1 MLYLHIILFEKML
14 NRRILRIKAFKAIY
28 SFTEN
33 QSVSLKELESQLDR
47 SLESTRD
54 LYLFMLSCLVP
65 LTGEARQRLE
75 AAKGKFNP
83 TEEELHPNFRFADNR
98 IAALLGEDP
107 DFQKIIQKKKFAWD
121 QYDVLLRHLYD
132 SIRSKDY
139 FTEYLNSER
148 CGLKEDAALWS
159 NIFANEMEDNEEL
172 ESILED
178 LSIWWNDDLAYALNW
193 CCRTMEDLGKGR
205 QWNLPPLFMSDM
217 DRTGTKE
224 SDKAFV
230 VKLLRTAYSGFDR
243 YISSIASVTPK
254 WDRSRICTTDL
265 ALIVCGLAEAE
276 AFSNIASK
284 VTINEFVEIS
294 KYYST
299 PESRAFVNGILDKL
313 INK

>member
-1 MLYLHIILFEKML
+1 ML

-33 QSVSLKELESQLDR
+33 QSASLKELEAQLDR

-54 LYLFMLSCLVP
+54 LYLFLLSCIQP
-65 LTGEARQRLE
+65 LTEEAINRIE

-83 TEEELHPNFRFADNR
+83 TEEELHPNMKFTTNL
-98 IAALLGEDP
+98 IAPLLGSDP
-107 DFQKIIQKKKFAWD
+107 DLQKLLQKKKLSWD
-121 QYDVLLRHLYD
+121 QYDVLLRHLYE

-139 FTEYLNSER
+139 FAEYLSN
-148 CGLKEDAALWS
+148 GNPNTLKEDAELWVK
-159 NIFANEMEDNEEL
+159 IFENEFEDNADL

-193 CCRTMEDLGKGR
+193 CCRTMDQLAKGKT
-205 QWNLPPLFMSDM
+205 WNLPPLFMSDL
-217 DRTGTKE
+217 DKSGSKD

-230 VKLLRTAYSGFDR
+230 VKLLRTAVNGFDR
-243 YISSIASVTPK
+243 YISEIAAITPK
-254 WDRSRICTTDL
+254 WDRSRICVTDL
-265 ALIVCGLAEAE
+265 ALIVCGMAEAE
-276 AFSNIASK
+276 AFDNIAPR
-284 VTINEFVEIS
+284 VTINEYVEIS
-294 KYYST
+294 KFYST